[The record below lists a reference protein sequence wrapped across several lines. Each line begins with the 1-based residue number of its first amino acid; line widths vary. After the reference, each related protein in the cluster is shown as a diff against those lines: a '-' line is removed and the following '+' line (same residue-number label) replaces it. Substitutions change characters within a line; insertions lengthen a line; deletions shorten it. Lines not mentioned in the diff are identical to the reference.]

1 MFYTDQI
8 IRLIRESALL
18 LNHEINLAD
27 FQGRELSNRVY
38 EANEQEE
45 FERDL
50 VETGNNVR
58 ILFLEYT
65 VSTAGFT
72 DLLKSLQFP
81 VLVFHHER
89 DHFFPE
95 LIYAHRGKFRVIR
108 IDETENAQRDFSG
121 QELGPYLKNG
131 SVRFYAVTAYDHLVS
146 IPPDQG
152 SGHHRDQHI
161 SPVTRLFRL
170 LGAEKTD
177 IIYILFYAFLVG
189 MISLIIPLGIQTTTE
204 LVSGGVFFSSIYL
217 LIALIILGVFVTGVM
232 QIFQITLVEY
242 LQRRIFTKAA
252 YEFAFRLPRMKMEAL
267 SGVYPPELVNR
278 FFDVMTIQ
286 KGLPKILIDLSSASL
301 QIFFGLLLIS
311 LYHPFFVFFGIVLIT
326 TLVLIFTFTGPKGMW
341 SSIEESKYKYK
352 VAYWLQ
358 ELGRAL
364 NSFKVAGNTNLP
376 IRKTDYNVNNYL
388 KYRKNH
394 FTILISQYT
403 YIILFKTGIT
413 AAMLIMGTVLVVD
426 RQITLGQF
434 VASEVIIILILA
446 SVEKFITYMDV
457 VYDMLT
463 AVDKIGHVTDMPLE
477 KSGGVDL
484 PSTIARQ
491 PFHVQINNL
500 SYKFPENHDYT
511 LRHISLQI
519 KAGEHV
525 CLAGPGNAGKSTLTQ
540 VLSGLHQDFEGAV
553 TINGFSIRDL
563 DLTNLRDRIAKNISR
578 EDIFDGSILENI
590 TVGKTFV
597 TVQDAITAM
606 EKAKLIQWVN
616 ELPEGLNTRLVSG
629 GKGLPVSII
638 NKLIL
643 ARCLAKKPSLI
654 ILNDFFSNLPK
665 QDKLD
670 LVQML
675 VSNNTTFTLIVV
687 SSDPLI
693 MAACDRIILLSEGK
707 LLADGTFQQLAEKN
721 LLTDFID

>member
-1 MFYTDQI
+1 MYYTDQI
-8 IRLIRESALL
+8 IRLIRESAALL
-18 LNHEINLAD
+18 KHEINLAD

-38 EANEQEE
+38 QADEQEE

-58 ILFLEYT
+58 ILFLEYK
-65 VSTAGFT
+65 VSAAGFN
-72 DLLKSLQFP
+72 DLLKSLAFP
-81 VLVFHHER
+81 VLLFHKDQGEYH
-89 DHFFPE
+89 PE
-95 LIYAHRGKFRVIR
+95 LIYAHHGRFQVIR
-108 IDETENAQRDFSG
+108 VSEKENHTREFSG
-121 QELGPYLKNG
+121 SELGPYLHDDQI
-131 SVRFYAVTAYDHLVS
+131 RFYAVTAYDHLVS
-146 IPPDQG
+146 EPSVDEA
-152 SGHHRDQHI
+152 GHHHEI
-161 SPVTRLFRL
+161 SPVKRLYRL
-170 LGAEKTD
+170 LRAEKKD

-204 LVSGGVFFSSIYL
+204 LVSGGVFFSSIYI
-217 LIALIILGVFVTGVM
+217 LISLIILGVFVTGAM

-252 YEFAFRLPRMKMEAL
+252 YEFAFRLPRMKNEAL
-267 SGVYPPELVNR
+267 SGMYPPELVNR

-286 KGLPKILIDLSSASL
+286 KGLPKLLIDLSSAAL

-326 TLVLIFTFTGPKGMW
+326 TLVLIFTFTGPRGMK
-341 SSIEESKYKYK
+341 SSIQESKYKYK

-388 KYRKNH
+388 KYRKTH
-394 FTILISQYT
+394 FAILVSQYT

-413 AAMLIMGTVLVVD
+413 AAMLIMGTILVVD

-484 PSTIARQ
+484 PSAIARQ
-491 PFHVQINNL
+491 PFHIRVSNL
-500 SYKFPENHDYT
+500 KYKFPENHDYT
-511 LRHISLQI
+511 LYNVNLQV
-519 KAGEHV
+519 KAGEYV
-525 CLAGPGNAGKSTLTQ
+525 CLAGPGNSGKSTLTQ
-540 VLSGLHQDFEGAV
+540 VISGLHHDFEGAV

-578 EDIFDGSILENI
+578 EDIFDGSLLENL
-590 TVGKTFV
+590 TVGKSFV
-597 TVQDAITAM
+597 TVQDAIAAL
-606 EKAKLIQWVN
+606 EKTKLIDWVN
-616 ELPEGLNTRLVSG
+616 ELPEGLNTHLVSG
-629 GKGLPVSII
+629 GKGLSVSNIH
-638 NKLIL
+638 KLIL
-643 ARCLAKKPSLI
+643 SRCLAKKPSLM
-654 ILNDFFSNLPK
+654 ILNDFFSSLPK
-665 QDKLD
+665 QDKLE
-670 LVQML
+670 LMQML
-675 VSNNTTFTLIVV
+675 VANRTFTLLVV
-687 SSDPLI
+687 SNDPII
-693 MAACDRIILLSEGK
+693 MAACDRIILLNEGQPV
-707 LLADGTFQQLAEKN
+707 ADGTFQELLSKN

>member
-27 FQGRELSNRVY
+27 YQGRELSNREY
-38 EANEQEE
+38 KTGEQEE

-65 VSTAGFT
+65 VTAAAFS
-72 DLLKSLQFP
+72 DLLQSLAFP
-81 VLVFHHER
+81 VLVFHRNRNIH
-89 DHFFPE
+89 HPE
-95 LIYAHRGKFRVIR
+95 LIHAQRGRFQVIR
-108 IDETENAQRDFSG
+108 VAEKENQVREFSG
-121 QELGPYLKNG
+121 EELGAYLHEEQI
-131 SVRFYAVTAYDHLVS
+131 RFYAVTAYDHLVS
-146 IPPDQG
+146 EPSVDEAG
-152 SGHHRDQHI
+152 QHEEI
-161 SPVTRLFRL
+161 SPVKRLFKL
-170 LGAEKTD
+170 LRAEKKD
-177 IIYILFYAFLVG
+177 IVYILFYAFLVG
-189 MISLIIPLGIQTTTE
+189 MISLVIPLGIQTTTE
-204 LVSGGVFFSSIYL
+204 LVSGGVFFSSIYI
-217 LIALIILGVFVTGVM
+217 LIGLIILGVFVTGAM

-252 YEFAFRLPRMKMEAL
+252 YEFAFRLPRMKNEAL
-267 SGVYPPELVNR
+267 AGLYPPELVNR

-286 KGLPKILIDLSSASL
+286 KGLPKLLIDLSSAVL

-311 LYHPFFVFFGIVLIT
+311 LYHPFFVFFGIVLVI
-326 TLVLIFTFTGPKGMW
+326 TLVLIFTFTGPRGLK
-341 SSIEESKYKYK
+341 SSILESKYKYK

-376 IRKTDYNVNNYL
+376 IRKTDFNVNNYL

-394 FTILISQYT
+394 FTILVSQYS

-413 AAMLIMGTVLVVD
+413 AAMLIMGTILVVD

-484 PSTIARQ
+484 PGTIARQ
-491 PFHVQINNL
+491 PFHIKVEGL
-500 SYKFPENHDYT
+500 RYTFPKSHAPT
-511 LRHISLQI
+511 LRGIDLTIRS
-519 KAGEHV
+519 GEHV
-525 CLAGPGNAGKSTLTQ
+525 CLAGPGNSGKSTLMH
-540 VLSGLHQDFEGAV
+540 VLSGLHSDFEGAV
-553 TINGFSIRDL
+553 TINGYSIRDL

-590 TVGKTFV
+590 TVGKSFV
-597 TVQDAITAM
+597 TVQDAIAAL
-606 EKAKLIQWVN
+606 EKTRLIDWVN
-616 ELPEGLNTRLVSG
+616 HLPGGLNTHLVSG
-629 GKGLPVSII
+629 GKGLSVSVIH
-638 NKLIL
+638 KLIL
-643 ARCLAKKPSLI
+643 TRCLAKKPSLV
-654 ILNDFFSNLPK
+654 ILNDFFSSLPR
-665 QDKLD
+665 QDKMELM
-670 LVQML
+670 QML
-675 VSNNTTFTLIVV
+675 VSDGSSFTLVVV
-687 SSDPLI
+687 SNDPII
-693 MAACDRIILLSEGK
+693 MAASDRILLMKGGQVA
-707 LLADGTFQQLAEKN
+707 ADGTFRDLMERQLLN
-721 LLTDFID
+721 DFID

>member
-27 FQGRELSNRVY
+27 FQGRELSNREY
-38 EANEQEE
+38 QADEQEE

-58 ILFLEYT
+58 ILFLEYK
-65 VSTAGFT
+65 VSTAGFA
-72 DLLKSLQFP
+72 DLLKSLAFP
-81 VLVFHHER
+81 VLVFHKQQGENY
-89 DHFFPE
+89 PE
-95 LIYAHRGKFRVIR
+95 LVYAHQGRFRVIR
-108 IDETENAQRDFSG
+108 IGEKQNDTREFSAH
-121 QELGPYLKNG
+121 ELAPYLHDNQ
-131 SVRFYAVTAYDHLVS
+131 VRFYAVTAYDHLVS
-146 IPPDQG
+146 EPSVDEA
-152 SGHHRDQHI
+152 GHHHEI
-161 SPVTRLFRL
+161 SPVKRLYKL
-170 LGAEKTD
+170 LRAEKKD
-177 IIYILFYAFLVG
+177 IFYILFYAFLVG

-204 LVSGGVFFSSIYL
+204 LVSGGVFFSSIYI
-217 LIALIILGVFVTGVM
+217 LIGLIILGVFVTGAM

-252 YEFAFRLPRMKMEAL
+252 YEFAFRLPRMKSEAL
-267 SGVYPPELVNR
+267 SGLYPPELVNR

-286 KGLPKILIDLSSASL
+286 KGLPKLLIDLSSAAL

-326 TLVLIFTFTGPKGMW
+326 TLVLIFTFTGPRGMK
-341 SSIEESKYKYK
+341 SSIQESKYKYK

-394 FTILISQYT
+394 FAVLVSQYT

-413 AAMLIMGTVLVVD
+413 AAMLIMGTILVVD

-484 PSTIARQ
+484 PSAIARQ
-491 PFHVQINNL
+491 PFHIRVSNL
-500 SYKFPENHDYT
+500 KYKFPENHGYT
-511 LRHISLQI
+511 LQNVNLQI
-519 KAGEHV
+519 SSGEHV
-525 CLAGPGNAGKSTLTQ
+525 CLAGPGNSGKSTLTQ
-540 VLSGLHQDFEGAV
+540 VISGLHNDFEGAV

-578 EDIFDGSILENI
+578 EDIFDGSLLENL
-590 TVGKTFV
+590 TVGKSFV
-597 TVQDAITAM
+597 TVQDAIAAL
-606 EKAKLIQWVN
+606 EKTKLIDWVN
-616 ELPEGLNTRLVSG
+616 ELPEGLNTHLVSG
-629 GKGLPVSII
+629 GKGLSVSNIH
-638 NKLIL
+638 KLIL
-643 ARCLAKKPSLI
+643 SRCLAKKPSLV
-654 ILNDFFSNLPK
+654 ILNDFFSSLPK
-665 QDKLD
+665 QDKLE
-670 LVQML
+670 LMQML
-675 VSNNTTFTLIVV
+675 VANKTFTLLVV
-687 SSDPLI
+687 SNDPII
-693 MAACDRIILLSEGK
+693 MAACDRVILLNEGQPV
-707 LLADGTFQQLAEKN
+707 ADGTFQELLSKN

>member
-8 IRLIRESALL
+8 IRLIRESAML
-18 LNHEINLAD
+18 LNHEVNLAD

-38 EANEQEE
+38 QADEQEE

-65 VSTAGFT
+65 VSAAGFG
-72 DLLKSLQFP
+72 DLLKSLAFP
-81 VLVFHHER
+81 VLVFHQQNGVFH
-89 DHFFPE
+89 PE
-95 LIYAHRGKFRVIR
+95 LIYAHHGRFRAIR
-108 IDETENAQRDFSG
+108 VGETENQTRDFSAS
-121 QELGPYLKNG
+121 ELGPYLHG
-131 SVRFYAVTAYDHLVS
+131 EQIRFYAVTAYDHLVS
-146 IPPDQG
+146 EPSVDEA
-152 SGHHRDQHI
+152 GHHHDI
-161 SPVTRLFRL
+161 SPVKRLYKL
-170 LGAEKTD
+170 LKAEKKD
-177 IIYILFYAFLVG
+177 ILYILFYAFLVG

-217 LIALIILGVFVTGVM
+217 LIGLIILGVFVTGAM

-252 YEFAFRLPRMKMEAL
+252 YEFAFRLPRMKNEAL
-267 SGVYPPELVNR
+267 AGLYPPELVNR

-286 KGLPKILIDLSSASL
+286 KGLPKLLIDLSSAAL

-326 TLVLIFTFTGPKGMW
+326 TLVLIFTFTGPRGMK
-341 SSIEESKYKYK
+341 SSIQESKYKYK

-388 KYRKNH
+388 KYRKTH
-394 FTILISQYT
+394 FSILVTQYT

-413 AAMLIMGTVLVVD
+413 AAMLIMGTILVVD

-446 SVEKFITYMDV
+446 SVEKFITYIDV

-484 PSTIARQ
+484 PGPIARQ
-491 PFHVQINNL
+491 PFHIRVQNL
-500 SYKFPENHDYT
+500 HYKFPENHGYT
-511 LRHISLQI
+511 LKDVHLQI
-519 KAGEHV
+519 RSGEHV
-525 CLAGPGNAGKSTLTQ
+525 CLAGPGNSGKSTLTQ
-540 VLSGLHQDFEGAV
+540 VISGLHHDFEGAV
-553 TINGFSIRDL
+553 TINGYSIRDL

-578 EDIFDGSILENI
+578 EDIFDGSILENL
-590 TVGKTFV
+590 TVGKSFV
-597 TVQDAITAM
+597 TVQDAITAL
-606 EKAKLIQWVN
+606 EKTKLIDWVN
-616 ELPEGLNTRLVSG
+616 HLPDGLNTHLVSG
-629 GKGLPVSII
+629 GKGLSVTVT

-643 ARCLAKKPSLI
+643 SRCLAKKPSLI
-654 ILNDFFSNLPK
+654 ILNDFFSSLPR
-665 QDKLD
+665 QDKLE
-670 LVQML
+670 LMQML
-675 VSNNTTFTLIVV
+675 VANNTTFTLLVV
-687 SSDPLI
+687 SNDPII
-693 MAACDRIILLSEGK
+693 MAACDRVILMKESNVV
-707 LLADGTFQQLAEKN
+707 ADGTFQELLGRN